1 MILRA
6 ARAYTSLRS
15 APAPMSVATL
25 EPRPFTV
32 DEYHAMGE
40 AGLFTEDDRVEL
52 LDGIIIAMSPIGAP
66 HTYVVNRLTE
76 LLLAAKLRAGLDV
89 TVSVQNP
96 LRLGPLQEP
105 QPDVALLRGAP
116 SPERVP
122 AAADALLVIEVAD
135 ATLATDREVK
145 GPRYAAAGVPELWI
159 VDVQNRRIE
168 VLRQPGA
175 TGYTDRRSVEPG
187 GELTVAALPE
197 AGAFAATD
205 VLGPEL

>member
-1 MILRA
+1 
-6 ARAYTSLRS
+6 
-15 APAPMSVATL
+15 MSIATL

-66 HTYVVNRLTE
+66 HAYVVNRLTE

-96 LRLGPLQEP
+96 LRLGPMQEP
-105 QPDVALLRGAP
+105 QPDVALLRGEP

-122 AAADALLVIEVAD
+122 HGTDALLVIEVAD
-135 ATLATDREVK
+135 STLATDREIK
-145 GPRYAAAGVPELWI
+145 GPRYAAAGIPELWI

-168 VLRQPGA
+168 VFRQPGA
-175 TGYTDRRSVEPG
+175 AGYAERRTAGPED
-187 GELTVAALPE
+187 ELTAAALPE
-197 AGAFAATD
+197 AGAFAAAD
-205 VLGPEL
+205 VLGPAL